1 MKVDVVLE
9 KTVEEIHKFSKDG
22 LLKANP
28 EYQRSLVW
36 SQHQQKMFIDSL
48 LRGYNA
54 PAFYFH
60 VKKTHVF
67 RDQYNINLEII
78 DGQQRVNAIVK
89 YLEGAFELLDPS
101 DENSFHFP
109 NFVKDSPSPWAGKR
123 FDDLDKEIKDD
134 LLKHKIVSYE
144 ITTDDENEIRDLF
157 IRLQAGTPLSPQ
169 DKRDAWPG
177 KFTDFILT
185 VGGKSD
191 VDKYYGLPFF
201 NNVAKVQNESSRR
214 QLAAQTYMLF
224 HYLRENKKF
233 CDLRSKNIDLFY
245 HQHIDFSKDSNNCR
259 EFLKICDILNDEMS
273 NHPKLV
279 GHHCIHLILLVDA
292 LKRNYP
298 NGWQGKIAKTLY
310 IFKKRC
316 DEASK
321 ANKDGDDDHEH
332 RRYYTRY
339 LQWTSTSSN
348 NPNNIRDRH
357 VFFAQEMIKLL
368 GITPRDPKRLFN
380 DTEREIIFYRDQ
392 EKCQHCLLM
401 DGEVHPVAWENAE
414 IHHVLPHS
422 EGGETEIEN
431 GALVHKE
438 CHPKAPSAVNQFRE
452 RWDEKLSKSSA
463 ERESRK
469 RQKQRELPP
478 DGTLIRANY
487 KGAEFTGQII
497 DKMIILDHNKST
509 FDSLS
514 SAGYEA
520 TQRSTNGWDF
530 WEIKT
535 PDSDQWELATHWR
548 HSQNN

>member
-1 MKVDVVLE
+1 MEVKVIL
-9 KTVEEIHKFSKDG
+9 KRTVKQIHTLSKNKF
-22 LLKANP
+22 LKANP

-60 VKKTHVF
+60 VKRTHVIE
-67 RDQYNINLEII
+67 DQYNTNLEII
-78 DGQQRVNAIVK
+78 DGQQRVNAIVE

-101 DENSFHFP
+101 DENSFRFP

-123 FDDLDKEIKDD
+123 FDDLDKEIKDN
-134 LLKHKIVSYE
+134 LSNHKIVSYE

-177 KFTDFILT
+177 KFTEFILIA
-185 VGGKSD
+185 GGKSD
-191 VDKYYGLPFF
+191 VAKYYGWPFF
-201 NNVAKVQNESSRR
+201 KYVAKVQNESSRR

-224 HYLRENKKF
+224 HSLRENKKF
-233 CDLRSKNIDLFY
+233 CDLGSKNIDLFY
-245 HQHIDFSKDSNNCR
+245 HQHIDFNKDSENGR
-259 EFLKICDILNDEMS
+259 EFFKICDILNNEMS
-273 NHPKLV
+273 GRPKLV

-292 LKRNYP
+292 LKRDYP
-298 NGWQGKIAKTLY
+298 NGWKGKIAETLH

-321 ANKDGDDDHEH
+321 ANKDGNEDHEH
-332 RRYYTRY
+332 RRYYARY
-339 LQWTSTSSN
+339 VQWTSTSSN
-348 NPNNIRDRH
+348 NPNSIRDRH

-392 EKCQHCLLM
+392 GKCQHCLM
-401 DGEVHPVAWENAE
+401 QGDEDSVAWENAE

-422 EGGETEIEN
+422 EGGKTEIEN

-438 CHPKAPSAVNQFRE
+438 CHPKGLDTVTEFKAW
-452 RWDEKLSKSSA
+452 WDEKQSKSSA

-469 RQKQRELPP
+469 RQKQSSELPP

-487 KGAEFTGQII
+487 QGAEFTGKII

-509 FDSLS
+509 FASMSLAAS
-514 SAGYEA
+514 EA
-520 TQRSTNGWDF
+520 TQHSTNGWVF

-535 PDSDQWELATHWR
+535 PNSDQWELATHWR
-548 HSQNN
+548 DSQNN